1 MFVVTFILLSPV
13 ARFLQ
18 GERSAFIKVM
28 VFLGVW
34 LGFWLPLAIPLVLKS
49 EWRPFVPLKWEQKLP
64 LVASLY
70 LLVPLV
76 ILALA
81 PAGFPSFSSYGSM
94 VNWTTLRSIVFGF
107 GAAVSSLVLLF
118 TIERSLGWIDWK
130 LSEDLFAQIDSDRT
144 SKIRQLPRV
153 FASVL
158 LPIFGLALWIG
169 GTEEFIFRG
178 VLLDLCQQDY
188 SLWVSAAIASSIFAL
203 LHLVW
208 EVRET
213 LPQLPGL
220 WVMGMVLTL
229 ARIDDGGSLGLA
241 WGLHAGWIWG
251 MSSFDTIF
259 SARYTEKVAPWITG
273 IAAKPLA
280 GILGILLLLATG
292 AMLAFIYTQGSTF
305 GLS

>member
-49 EWRPFVPLKWEQKLP
+49 GWRPFGPLKWEQKLP
-64 LVASLY
+64 LLTSLY
-70 LLVPLV
+70 LLVPFV
-76 ILALA
+76 IWTIV
-81 PAGFPSFSSYGSM
+81 PASFRSFSSDAPIGS
-94 VNWTTLRSIVFGF
+94 WTTLRSVILGF
-107 GAAVSSLVLLF
+107 GAAVSSLIVLF
-118 TIERSLGWIDWK
+118 AFERSLGWLEWT
-130 LSEDLFAQIDSDRT
+130 LSEDFLAKIDSART
-144 SKIRQLPRV
+144 SKVPPIPRV
-153 FASVL
+153 LATAL
-158 LPIFGLALWIG
+158 LPIFALALWIG

-178 VLLDLCQQDY
+178 VLLDLFRQDY
-188 SLWVSAAIASSIFAL
+188 SLWVSAAIASSIFAV
-203 LHLVW
+203 LHLIW

-259 SARYTEKVAPWITG
+259 CARYTDKVTPWVTG

-280 GILGILLLLATG
+280 GFLGILLLLATG
-292 AMLAFIYTQGSTF
+292 GILALVHDRWPVS
-305 GLS
+305 

>member
-49 EWRPFVPLKWEQKLP
+49 EWRPFGPLKWEQKLP
-64 LVASLY
+64 LLASLY
-70 LLVPLV
+70 LLVPIV
-76 ILALA
+76 IWTIV
-81 PAGFPSFSSYGSM
+81 PAGFRSFSSNGPLGS
-94 VNWTTLRSIVFGF
+94 WTTLRSVMLGF
-107 GAAVSSLVLLF
+107 GLAVSSLIVLF
-118 TIERSLGWIDWK
+118 AFERSLGWLEWT
-130 LSEDLFAQIDSDRT
+130 LSEDFLTKIDSART
-144 SKIRQLPRV
+144 SKVPPFPRV
-153 FASVL
+153 LATAL

-178 VLLDLCQQDY
+178 VLLDLFRQDY
-188 SLWVSAAIASSIFAL
+188 SLWVSAAIASSIFAV

-259 SARYTEKVAPWITG
+259 CARYTDKVTPWITG

-280 GILGILLLLATG
+280 GLLGILLLLATG
-292 AMLAFIYTQGSTF
+292 GILA
-305 GLS
+305 LVH